1 VKRVV
6 ALVQGVYYITL
17 GIWPL
22 LSMSSFEVVSG
33 PKTDHWLVRTVALL
47 ISLIG
52 LVLLLAA
59 MNKDMGASI
68 KLLAVGSAA
77 GLAFIEIFYAMR
89 GIIWPIYMLDAI
101 GEVVLI
107 VMWMIAIVRDRGA
120 IRTPVRHPQMS

>member
-1 VKRVV
+1 MKRVV

-17 GIWPL
+17 GLWPL
-22 LSMSSFEVVSG
+22 LSMSSFEAVSG
-33 PKTDHWLVRTVALL
+33 PKTDHWLVRTVAIL

-68 KLLAVGSAA
+68 RLLAIGSAA
-77 GLAFIEIFYAMR
+77 GLTFIEIFYAMR

-107 VMWMIAIVRDRGA
+107 AMWMIAIVRDRGA

>member
-6 ALVQGVYYITL
+6 ALIQGVYYITL

-22 LSMSSFEVVSG
+22 LSMSSFEAVSG
-33 PKTDHWLVRTVALL
+33 PKTEHWLVRTVALL

-59 MNKDMGASI
+59 MNKDMSASI
-68 KLLAVGSAA
+68 RLLAIGSAA

-107 VMWMIAIVRDRGA
+107 AMWMIAIVRDRGA